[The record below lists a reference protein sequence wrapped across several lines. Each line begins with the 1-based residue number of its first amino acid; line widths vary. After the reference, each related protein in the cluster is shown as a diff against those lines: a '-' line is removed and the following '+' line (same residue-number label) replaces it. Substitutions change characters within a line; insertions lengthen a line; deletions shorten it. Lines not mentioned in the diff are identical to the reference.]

1 MTLPPVARA
10 ILREP
15 LTQFLLIGL
24 VLFAVASVA
33 RDLRRPVVRIDE
45 AELHQ
50 LVAYW
55 EAQAQRAPTA
65 DELQAMLRERIDE
78 ELLAREAVRL
88 GLDRE
93 DLIIR
98 RRLAQ
103 KMAFASEDL
112 EPVPEPSEA
121 DLRAWYATHA
131 VDHVAPATATF
142 RHVFFSSDAEGAEVR
157 ARAALSLPRPAEAGQ
172 PFVLPLSYVGAAVR
186 DIERDY
192 GPAFSRQ
199 VETAPEGRWIGPVKS
214 AYGWHILRVERRV
227 LAAAMPF
234 ESVRSDLA
242 DAWKADRRTQANQV
256 FIRKLRARYRVEV
269 AGMAKPPAT

>member
-1 MTLPPVARA
+1 MTLPPVVRA

-24 VLFAVASVA
+24 LLFAVVSVA

-55 EAQAQRAPTA
+55 EAQAQRPPTPA
-65 DELQAMLRERIDE
+65 ELNAMLRERIDE

-121 DLRAWYATHA
+121 DLRAWYAAHPA
-131 VDHVAPATATF
+131 DYVAPATASF
-142 RHVFFSSDAEGAEVR
+142 RHVFFSGDSADAEAR
-157 ARAALSLPRPAEAGQ
+157 ARSALSLPRPAEAGQ

-192 GPAFSRQ
+192 GSAFSRQ
-199 VETAPEGRWIGPVKS
+199 VETAPEGRWSGPVKS
-214 AYGWHILRVERRV
+214 AYGWHILRVERRTPAT
-227 LAAAMPF
+227 AAEFA
-234 ESVRSDLA
+234 SVRQDVA
-242 DAWKADRRTQANQV
+242 DAWKADRRNQANQA

-269 AGMAKPPAT
+269 AGMADPPAP

>member
-15 LTQFLLIGL
+15 LSQFLLVG
-24 VLFAVASVA
+24 VALFAVVSFA
-33 RDLRRPVVRIDE
+33 RDLQRPVVSIDE

-50 LVAYW
+50 IVAYW
-55 EAQAQRAPTA
+55 EAQAQRPPTP
-65 DELQAMLRERIDE
+65 DELNAMLRERIDE

-88 GLDRE
+88 GLDRD

-112 EPVPEPSEA
+112 EPVPEPREA
-121 DLRAWYATHA
+121 DLRAWYAAHP
-131 VDHVAPATATF
+131 DDYVAPATVTF
-142 RHVFFSSDAEGAEVR
+142 RHVFFSGDGVDAEAR
-157 ARAALSLPRPAEAGQ
+157 ARAALELARPAEAGQ
-172 PFVLPLSYVGAAVR
+172 PFVLPLSFAGVALR
-186 DIERDY
+186 DIERDF

-199 VETAPEGRWIGPVKS
+199 VETAPLGRWSGPVKS
-214 AYGWHILRVERRV
+214 AYGWHILHVERRTP
-227 LAAAMPF
+227 AAPAPL
-234 ESVRSDLA
+234 ETVRPDVA
-242 DAWKADRRTQANQV
+242 DAWKADRRNQANQA

-269 AGMAKPPAT
+269 AGMDLPPA

>member
-24 VLFAVASVA
+24 ALFAVVSLA

-50 LVAYW
+50 IVAYW
-55 EAQAQRAPTA
+55 EAQAQRPPTA
-65 DELQAMLRERIDE
+65 EELKAMLRERIDE

-88 GLDRE
+88 GLDRD

-112 EPVPEPSEA
+112 APAPEPSEA
-121 DLRAWYATHA
+121 DLRAWYAAHPDA
-131 VDHVAPATATF
+131 YVSPATATF
-142 RHVFFSSDAEGAEVR
+142 RHVFFNGDAADAEAK
-157 ARAALSLPRPAEAGQ
+157 ARAALTLPRPADAGQ
-172 PFVLPLSYVGAAVR
+172 PFVLPLSYVGAPLR

-192 GPAFSRQ
+192 GPAFSRRL
-199 VETAPEGRWIGPVKS
+199 ETAPEGQWSGPVKS
-214 AYGWHILRVERRV
+214 AYGWHILRVERRTQ
-227 LAAAMPF
+227 AAVAPF
-234 ESVRSDLA
+234 ASVRQDVAEAL
-242 DAWKADRRTQANQV
+242 KADHRNQANQA

-269 AGMAKPPAT
+269 AGMPDPPPT

>member
-55 EAQAQRAPTA
+55 EAQAQRPPTA

-93 DLIIR
+93 VQS
-98 RRLAQ
+98 LA
-103 KMAFASEDL
+103 S
-112 EPVPEPSEA
+112 P
-121 DLRAWYATHA
+121 
-131 VDHVAPATATF
+131 
-142 RHVFFSSDAEGAEVR
+142 
-157 ARAALSLPRPAEAGQ
+157 
-172 PFVLPLSYVGAAVR
+172 
-186 DIERDY
+186 
-192 GPAFSRQ
+192 
-199 VETAPEGRWIGPVKS
+199 IGPC
-214 AYGWHILRVERRV
+214 
-227 LAAAMPF
+227 
-234 ESVRSDLA
+234 
-242 DAWKADRRTQANQV
+242 DRCC
-256 FIRKLRARYRVEV
+256 
-269 AGMAKPPAT
+269 

>member
-24 VLFAVASVA
+24 ALFAVVSVA

-50 LVAYW
+50 IVAYW
-55 EAQAQRAPTA
+55 EAQAQRPPTP
-65 DELQAMLRERIDE
+65 DELRAMLRERIDE

-112 EPVPEPSEA
+112 QPVPEPSEA
-121 DLRAWYATHA
+121 ELRAWYAAHPA
-131 VDHVAPATATF
+131 DFVAPATATF
-142 RHVFFSSDAEGAEVR
+142 RHVFFGGDAADAEAR
-157 ARAALSLPRPAEAGQ
+157 ARAALALPNPAGAGQ
-172 PFVLPLSYVGAAVR
+172 AFVLPLAYAGAAVR

-199 VETAPEGRWIGPVKS
+199 VESAPEGQWIGPVKS
-214 AYGWHILRVERRV
+214 AYGWHILRVERRAP
-227 LAAAMPF
+227 AAASPL
-234 ESVRSDLA
+234 ESVRSDVA
-242 DAWKADRRTQANQV
+242 DAWKADRRAQANQA
-256 FIRKLRARYRVEV
+256 FIRKLRSRYRVEV
-269 AGMAKPPAT
+269 AGMADPPAT

>member
-55 EAQAQRAPTA
+55 EAQAQRPPTP
-65 DELQAMLRERIDE
+65 DELRAMLSERIDE

-131 VDHVAPATATF
+131 LDHVAPATATF
-142 RHVFFSSDAEGAEVR
+142 RHVFFSGDIQGAEAR
-157 ARAALSLPRPAEAGQ
+157 ARDALSLPRPAEAGQ
-172 PFVLPLSYVGAAVR
+172 PFVLPLSYSGVAVR

-199 VETAPEGRWIGPVKS
+199 VQTAPQGRWIGPVKS
-214 AYGWHILRVERRV
+214 AYGWHILHVERRV

-242 DAWKADRRTQANQV
+242 DAWKADRRTQANQA

-269 AGMAKPPAT
+269 AGMETPPAT

>member
-24 VLFAVASVA
+24 ALFVVASVA

-45 AELHQ
+45 AELQQ

-55 EAQAQRAPTA
+55 EAQAQRPPTP
-65 DELQAMLRERIDE
+65 DELRAMLRERIDE
-78 ELLAREAVRL
+78 ELLSREAVRL

-112 EPVPEPSEA
+112 ERVPEPTEA
-121 DLRAWYATHA
+121 DLRTWYEAHPK
-131 VDHVAPATATF
+131 DYVAPATVTF
-142 RHVFFSSDAEGAEVR
+142 RHIFFSGDAEGSEAQ

-172 PFVLPLSYVGAAVR
+172 TFVLPLSYSGAAVR

-199 VETAPEGRWIGPVKS
+199 VETAPEGKWIGPVKS
-214 AYGWHILRVERRV
+214 AYGWHILRVERRA
-227 LAAAMPF
+227 LAETLPF

-242 DAWKADRRTQANQV
+242 DAWKADRRTQANQA

-269 AGMAKPPAT
+269 AGMATPPAT